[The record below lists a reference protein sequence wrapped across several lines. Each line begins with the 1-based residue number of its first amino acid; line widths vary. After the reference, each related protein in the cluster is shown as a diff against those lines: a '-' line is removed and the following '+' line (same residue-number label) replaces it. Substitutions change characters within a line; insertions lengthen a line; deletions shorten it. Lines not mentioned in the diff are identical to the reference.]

1 MVSTAAEHSTA
12 TASGTRESGAN
23 RRKHAFGRRVP
34 LGRRLMLRSRTR
46 FAMAVVACT
55 SVIALIVVEL
65 TIHAGL
71 LGATSWL
78 DGTGIDAWL
87 MVSGGKV
94 LSQNAPLPDAAVSA
108 VRDAGFAVAEPVA
121 FTQCEMA
128 PAGGELQT
136 AMAVAWPPEVFALDI
151 TSGRPPRDLDES
163 VIDQAVAESMGIGVG
178 SGLVLKR
185 GGQVRDTVVVGTVSG
200 TSTLI
205 QQWVFVTAGTAA
217 ALLSGDPDSSAR
229 LDRSAASLSDLE
241 TALRGA
247 AGKMREILP
256 DVGLFPEQY
265 NRLEAG
271 IEQLES
277 TAGSAADGRAALLRL
292 REQLQPDKPQYLGIK
307 LEPGQSESDV
317 RRAVATS
324 GTDLE
329 VLPAHTFRE
338 ELNKKYFRAV
348 EPLVVVLVAA
358 AVFVGILLLG
368 LTLST
373 QVSENLGDYAVLRAI
388 GFGRGSLRRTVLA
401 QSTYLIGLSL
411 ALGIAFGLLASM
423 LIGVFAP
430 LIPRRIVPSTFVIAA
445 GASVAMGVLGSLAP
459 VRRAMRLDPVTV
471 MRR

>member
-1 MVSTAAEHSTA
+1 
-12 TASGTRESGAN
+12 
-23 RRKHAFGRRVP
+23 
-34 LGRRLMLRSRTR
+34 
-46 FAMAVVACT
+46 MAVVACT

-65 TIHAGL
+65 SVHAGL

-78 DGTGIDAWL
+78 DRTEVDAWV
-87 MVSGGKV
+87 MVAGGKV
-94 LSQNAPLPDAAVSA
+94 LSQNAPLPDAAVTA
-108 VRDAGFAVAEPVA
+108 VRDAGFAAAEPVA
-121 FTQCEMA
+121 FTACEMA

-136 AMAVAWPPEVFALDI
+136 AMAVAWPPDTFGLDI

-163 VIDQAVAESMGIGVG
+163 VIDAAVAQSMGIGVG

-185 GGQVRDTVVVGTVSG
+185 GGQVRDTVVVGLVSG

-205 QQWVFVTAGTAA
+205 QQWVFVTSATAA

-229 LDRSAASLSDLE
+229 LDKSAASLADLE
-241 TALRGA
+241 SALRGA

-256 DVGLFPEQY
+256 DVGLFPEQR
-265 NRLEAG
+265 NRLQAG
-271 IEQLES
+271 IDQLES
-277 TAGSAADGRAALLRL
+277 TADSAADGRAALVRL
-292 REQLQPDKPQYLGIK
+292 REQLQPDKPQYLGIR
-307 LEPGQSESDV
+307 LRPGQDESDV
-317 RRAVATS
+317 RRAVAS
-324 GTDLE
+324 AGTDLD

-338 ELNKKYFRAV
+338 ELNKKYFGAV

-388 GFGRGSLRRTVLA
+388 GYGRGTLRRTVLA
-401 QSTYLIGLSL
+401 QSGYLVALSL
-411 ALGIAFGLLASM
+411 VLGIALGLAATM
-423 LIGVFAP
+423 VIGSFAP
-430 LIPRRIVPSTFVIAA
+430 LIPYRIVPSTFVIAV
-445 GASVAMGVLGSLAP
+445 GASVVMGVLGSLAP